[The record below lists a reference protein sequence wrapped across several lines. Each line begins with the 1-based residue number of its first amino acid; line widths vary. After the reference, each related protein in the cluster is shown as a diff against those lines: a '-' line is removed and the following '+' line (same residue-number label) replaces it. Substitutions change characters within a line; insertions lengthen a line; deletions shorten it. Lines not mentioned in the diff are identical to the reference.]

1 MLELAFTLS
10 CQHLNSITIGLST
23 YLKRD
28 NFISH
33 VFYDVP
39 KFSKV
44 LKLLVLVI
52 AKIKSEFSGVST
64 GGKECVW
71 FQMNFNLGRGP
82 TAAPLLP
89 LEAG

>member
-1 MLELAFTLS
+1 M
-10 CQHLNSITIGLST
+10 ST
-23 YLKRD
+23 CLKRD

-33 VFYDVP
+33 VFYDFP

-44 LKLLVLVI
+44 PKFLVLVI

-71 FQMNFNLGRGP
+71 FQMNFNLWTTVLGRGP